1 MSGPPVVK
9 LKRLDEMIPLVREL
23 QAEGKRVVFT
33 NGCFDLLHRGHVR
46 YLTEARAL
54 GDVLVVGLN
63 GDRSVA
69 ALKGAGRP
77 IQTAEER
84 VEILAALSAVDY
96 ILLFD
101 ELTPEKIIT
110 ALRPDV
116 LVKGG
121 DWTPD
126 QIVGRAGVE
135 AHGGRVVA
143 LPYLSGSSTS
153 GLIQRILDRSTSP
166 RQ

>member
-1 MSGPPVVK
+1 MGRI
-9 LKRLDEMIPLVREL
+9 LKREELLREAAAL
-23 QAEGKRVVFT
+23 KKAGRRVVFT